1 MSQWAKDW
9 ANKRAADAAEAARL
23 EGGLTEVGGHH
34 SDAAQAFS
42 RAMTTRIRELAREQ
56 LSDAQRKDLDEKDKT
71 EKAKTGDALADLAI
85 DVDGFVNRYQAV
97 LANCEAFKTAASEM
111 QTARDSGS
119 AISLETSSL
128 MSRLEQIDVS
138 TCSAQSAA
146 GAGEDL
152 EGLLSRVKDAAQDM
166 TALRDGAIAE
176 QMTVCAAPPA
186 IRRAA
191 SKSAARAKLDEAL
204 SSANAIVSA
213 QNAMDTVLA
222 AITGAHEDAARAAD
236 RALQS
241 PATDGTGAK
250 LAALASEAQ
259 AVKTRYDGLNNGR
272 FSSAKTRADAALK
285 TASARLP
292 SIPTTPFKNRGRTEQ
307 AVLDVL
313 WDMKKGVRGAEAT
326 ALRDRLTDIKARAGV
341 CNDNMGKEWET
352 LKYKS
357 LYSGIKP
364 EILIGLVEQKRAQCP
379 SAIGSGVDPKAIKS
393 QARAAYDKGLKTA
406 VSFNALAAD
415 AESCVPQALTS
426 YNEAWLNED
435 DDTDK
440 SESDSDSEAEAET
453 VSTVSLT
460 DVEGAILA
468 CDMDRARTLAD
479 QIGDPVEQGAAYKL
493 LSNETKAAA
502 LMAEANKLLG
512 SKKKFDRAYDVFQ
525 QAFDTTKCPQTQ
537 RQALDGMGMVNDRN
551 EQKNRRDEIE
561 RDAET
566 ERQMAKAEKKSKKKK
581 GGGFGSLLGAIGGV
595 AEVLEQTGVDTG
607 GAADL
612 LRASGLGG
620 GIPSPTSPDVPPR
633 ETPQETQQVIFPTP
647 SQDPNCIP
655 NKPTGLYD
663 TDFIPGCTP
672 GGDGRT
678 SDPVPSS
685 GSSSGGSGYTIAP
698 PWAKYSPSACNAA
711 NPNSKGR
718 AGEDCYCRRASAYSN
733 QTECKWSRE
742 DITTDIKLP
751 PAPSQSSGG
760 LSNNS
765 NEYYKVS
772 SDWDNSCQTRKPGV
786 VGVSCWCK
794 SGLWG
799 LPDENSCRWSVAQP
813 GG

>member
-1 MSQWAKDW
+1 MFITTICVAFNYAVDHLRLAIRIGLMALFAWCVPVLTAQAQGTQLWEELTQDQREQVMGQVNKELQNALSTIWNEREADRLAADRARILGRGTGKGPKPEKTLGMLIQEYENGLEGNGDKSASSFLQGYVKMAGEAVVTNPKTFAVYAGELSAGDYSRVAKSAPGWGATAFAILVRDYLDANDYEIASTVWGKAVTNASTLKSAGIKLMQGDYAGASKDIQTTAKSKSQDATKRVIVEVMDWMLDGAGIKANDFIDGASKSASISPGEVYIAIIEAEIKAIEAFSTFTAEYFTQDYFLEYANFRLKNYSPAGARGQMVHLAPGTGWADVRNAAKSASIDPEKLEYIYLEDCYQKHRISSLSDLYKSDGQPQNLTCTPMSQWAKDW

-23 EGGLTEVGGHH
+23 EGGLTEVGGQH

-71 EKAKTGDALADLAI
+71 EKAETGDALADLAI

-166 TALRDGAIAE
+166 TALRDGAIAV
-176 QMTVCAAPPA
+176 QMTVCAAPPS

-213 QNAMDTVLA
+213 QDAMDTVLA

-272 FSSAKTRADAALK
+272 FPSAKTRADAALK

-326 ALRDRLTDIKARAGV
+326 ALRDRLTDIKARPGV
-341 CNDNMGKEWET
+341 CNISEKTSGKH
-352 LKYKS
+352 
-357 LYSGIKP
+357 
-364 EILIGLVEQKRAQCP
+364 
-379 SAIGSGVDPKAIKS
+379 
-393 QARAAYDKGLKTA
+393 
-406 VSFNALAAD
+406 
-415 AESCVPQALTS
+415 
-426 YNEAWLNED
+426 
-435 DDTDK
+435 
-440 SESDSDSEAEAET
+440 
-453 VSTVSLT
+453 
-460 DVEGAILA
+460 
-468 CDMDRARTLAD
+468 
-479 QIGDPVEQGAAYKL
+479 
-493 LSNETKAAA
+493 
-502 LMAEANKLLG
+502 
-512 SKKKFDRAYDVFQ
+512 
-525 QAFDTTKCPQTQ
+525 
-537 RQALDGMGMVNDRN
+537 
-551 EQKNRRDEIE
+551 
-561 RDAET
+561 
-566 ERQMAKAEKKSKKKK
+566 
-581 GGGFGSLLGAIGGV
+581 
-595 AEVLEQTGVDTG
+595 
-607 GAADL
+607 
-612 LRASGLGG
+612 
-620 GIPSPTSPDVPPR
+620 
-633 ETPQETQQVIFPTP
+633 
-647 SQDPNCIP
+647 
-655 NKPTGLYD
+655 
-663 TDFIPGCTP
+663 
-672 GGDGRT
+672 
-678 SDPVPSS
+678 
-685 GSSSGGSGYTIAP
+685 
-698 PWAKYSPSACNAA
+698 
-711 NPNSKGR
+711 
-718 AGEDCYCRRASAYSN
+718 
-733 QTECKWSRE
+733 
-742 DITTDIKLP
+742 
-751 PAPSQSSGG
+751 
-760 LSNNS
+760 
-765 NEYYKVS
+765 
-772 SDWDNSCQTRKPGV
+772 
-786 VGVSCWCK
+786 
-794 SGLWG
+794 
-799 LPDENSCRWSVAQP
+799 
-813 GG
+813 